1 MPDKKNRGI
10 SNRPIAIQDVPDS
23 PTVTATDVGTSRTYN
38 NGAATVNISSPT
50 GGLPTSYS
58 ITTTPTTSTT
68 AGVAG
73 ANTITGLAAATS
85 YTVSVTATNGTGVT
99 TAATTTSS
107 FTATTVPQN
116 PTIGSPTVATGQAY
130 TGNANVSVPFT
141 AGATGGSAIS
151 SYTVTSSSGNSNTGA
166 SSPILVSDV
175 VGTARTYTVTATNAN
190 GTSTASSA
198 SASTTP
204 SSVPQAPTIGTV
216 TDGGTGTTVSIPYT
230 ANATGGS
237 AITNYQFISSPATT
251 TQTSTSNP
259 YTFTG
264 LTAGTAYTF
273 TVAAINANGTSS
285 ASDASNSVT
294 PVVPTAYSSIA
305 TVTAAGG
312 ESSLSFT
319 SIPSGYTDLQ
329 IRAIVKNQFNGDGT
343 YSTRLQFNSD
353 TGNNYVYHGLYGN
366 GTSAAAN
373 GVTASP
379 SLDIQNSSSG
389 SGASSGTIY
398 GTLIIDIAD
407 YLNTSKNKT
416 VKAIAGNDINVS
428 ATNKY
433 VGLYSGLWLSTSAIT
448 RIDILPQSIPTTWA
462 AGTTFALYGVKAS
475 A

>member
-58 ITTTPTTSTT
+58 ITTTPTSSTT

-73 ANTITGLAAATS
+73 DNTITNLNAAIS

-99 TAATTTSS
+99 TPATTTSS
-107 FTATTVPQN
+107 FTATTVPQA

-141 AGATGGSAIS
+141 PGATGGKAVST
-151 SYTVTSSSGNSNTGA
+151 YTVTSSSGNSNTGA
-166 SSPILVSDV
+166 SSPILVSDI

-198 SASTTP
+198 SAATTP

-230 ANATGGS
+230 TNATGGS
-237 AITNYQFISSPATT
+237 SITNYQFISSPATT

-273 TVAAINANGTSS
+273 TVAAINANGTST
-285 ASDASNSVT
+285 ASSSSNSVT

-312 ESSLSFT
+312 ETTLTFS
-319 SIPSGYTDLQ
+319 SIPGTYTDLQ
-329 IRAIVKNQFNGDGT
+329 IRGIARNTNTGNNQAGISIRFNGD
-343 YSTRLQFNSD
+343 STAA
-353 TGNNYVYHGLYGN
+353 NYVLHELYGN
-366 GTSAAAN
+366 GTSAAAWN
-373 GVTASP
+373 AT
-379 SLDIQNSSSG
+379 SSG
-389 SGASSGTIY
+389 SAGSQNTGEAGGALGANMFGAS
-398 GTLIIDIAD
+398 IIDVAN
-407 YLNTSKNKT
+407 YTSTSKYKT
-416 VKAIAGNDINVS
+416 IKMIAGVDSNTTTV
-428 ATNKY
+428 TF
-433 VGLYSGLWLSTSAIT
+433 VGMMSGLWLSTSAVTSIT
-448 RIDILPQSIPTTWA
+448 IVSPYAMA
-462 AGTTFALYGVKAS
+462 AGSTFALYGIKGA